1 MLRRRRLLAGVT
13 SPAAAELR
21 RAFRSEAA
29 LEAIHAHSHPS
40 KDAADSEGPT
50 HLALYH
56 YPTFAGAYAALA
68 AHLFHRRLRRRLLL
82 LPFSSVEPFR
92 VGDFEDGGFQKCYLL
107 DFIGPKN
114 FALELSRFIPRVIA
128 FDHRQS
134 TLARI
139 PHLGHC
145 PSNLELNIDTT
156 KSSAQATFDYF
167 TRKLAGTKSDSDMR
181 ENLLDQ
187 EDEERVF
194 NVLKY
199 IEDADLRQ
207 WQLPNSKEFQTAL
220 SDERAKLNCITNP
233 LLLQLDVCN
242 LLSRVKSLA
251 RDRLEAAGRLIDR
264 PFKVQLGRGL
274 YGECLAIRADGNSKL
289 SHEIGLEL
297 SQRSAA
303 AGLRPIGAVVFMQR
317 GLLKVCLRTT
327 DNTIDTAEIAKAYGG
342 GGKPNS
348 SSFALR
354 LEEFN
359 AWTSVNS

>member
-114 FALELSRFIPRVIA
+114 FALELSRFIPRI
-128 FDHRQS
+128 
-134 TLARI
+134 
-139 PHLGHC
+139 C
-145 PSNLELNIDTT
+145 
-156 KSSAQATFDYF
+156 
-167 TRKLAGTKSDSDMR
+167 
-181 ENLLDQ
+181 NLLDQ

-233 LLLQLDVCN
+233 L
-242 LLSRVKSLA
+242 SLA